1 MRKFTCIIGPNGSGK
16 SNLMDAISFVLGVQ
30 ARQLRGERAR
40 DLVFRTEKEDCSYQL
55 HFLDNS
61 QAHDSYTIPLDN
73 AGMYDIY
80 ICDTVL

>member
-40 DLVFRTEKEDCSYQL
+40 DLVFWTM
-55 HFLDNS
+55 
-61 QAHDSYTIPLDN
+61 QACMIFIYVILYCN
-73 AGMYDIY
+73 ALCIIY
-80 ICDTVL
+80 ILPTTSLQYTSL